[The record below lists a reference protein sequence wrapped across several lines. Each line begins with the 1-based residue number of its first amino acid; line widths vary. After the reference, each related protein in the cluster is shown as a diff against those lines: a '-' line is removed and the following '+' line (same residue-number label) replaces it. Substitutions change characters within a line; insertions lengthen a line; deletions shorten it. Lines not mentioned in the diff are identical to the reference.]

1 MVRVVTRLVLA
12 GFVGVVVGL
21 GAFAL
26 TSGHELSGPNSGGL
40 CNDLQ
45 IQEPYFDL
53 WTGQPHGLVLTCST
67 SSTGPWQIHGG
78 VTEDMVGRWWVI
90 PFPVGFLVGALGSA
104 VVLVGIGRREP
115 RSDSRLQRLTG

>member
-1 MVRVVTRLVLA
+1 MVRLVTRLVLA

-26 TSGHELSGPNSGGL
+26 TSGHQPPGPNSGGL
-40 CNDLQ
+40 CNELQ

-53 WTGQPHGLVLTCST
+53 WTGQPHGLVLTCSA
-67 SSTGPWQIHGG
+67 SSAGPWQIHGG

-90 PFPVGFLVGALGSA
+90 PFPVGFLVGTLGCA
-104 VVLVGIGRREP
+104 VVLLGIGRREP
-115 RSDSRLQRLTG
+115 GSDSRLQRLTG